1 MKTYITW
8 IYSLILTC
16 CLLGCTDEQWLENKG
31 TPAQEGGLPIEFVM
45 NLAPMEPNTRTD
57 GENSIKIPEK
67 TFENKDIIQIVANF
81 YKNTGNEGTT
91 ETTGNET
98 KTPCS
103 SVCCIL
109 TYDEANDKWVN
120 NSGVGLYW
128 PWEVEELVYA
138 EFQAFYYHGY
148 DGLMKLKEGEN
159 DVYAPEALLDLS
171 NWENLPD
178 PLMTDIVKVEYGNAV
193 NLTFKHQC
201 ARLVLT
207 DLDKVMSD
215 AIYDRLW
222 LENKKGVTSGTDA
235 TTDTETTGTET
246 TNDKNAFRL
255 GLLKD
260 MENNSLS
267 FKFEFRTVKDENRI
281 LIGGKKIT
289 SESESKD
296 AIVFFLPPGD
306 YSQVAL
312 TRRFGYPLL
321 SWDVPAPD
329 SKDTNASTASL
340 NDLEA
345 GKSYTVSLEDLKG
358 NIIIEDDDDWWK
370 DDDTNYVGEGFKLED
385 FLESITKAQA
395 YSYTD
400 KENNTVN
407 VLEVTKEED
416 KTYLKL
422 KKGINFN
429 YYTGEVKAELGQ
441 GVVFDGGKYFFKN
454 VCRSIFNTVNGTIQN
469 LGIKE
474 CTNENI
480 QLNETIHN
488 FGIMARESHGKIDNI
503 RLEKINLKVTGLYDN
518 PDIVNMIGGMIG
530 YNVGT
535 ISNIEVNDIFIN
547 ENCENVNN
555 GTSIMLGGLIGQNG
569 STGTLDGVT
578 MCGNDKISV
587 TISSEMSS
595 GSIYTGGLVGL
606 SSNNIANCSVRAN
619 VDASKASGTW
629 VYTGGLAGAMRNQ
642 IGGSSTETTSNQKIS
657 LNNSINEGNVTGGIC
672 SSKNNSQGHSSTG
685 GLVGYSIYTD
695 ILNCKVQGEIA
706 SAIEKP
712 EEGKLNKFYTIGG
725 LIGTVRATTSG
736 VEAHYPDVMNNSVYI
751 SFDNELEK
759 HRQLQATP
767 DEEVH
772 YCYIGWL
779 AGLAPENI
787 ANAGQG
793 NNPETNQLFVSTDY
807 PKVGRLSNESPD

>member
-57 GENSIKIPEK
+57 GGNSITIPEK
-67 TFENKDIIQIVANF
+67 TFEDEDIIQIVANF
-81 YKNTGNEGTT
+81 YKNPGNEGTT
-91 ETTGNET
+91 ETTGDGTET
-98 KTPCS
+98 PYS

-109 TYDEANDKWVN
+109 TYDETNDKWVN

-128 PWEVEELVYA
+128 PWDVEELVYA

-148 DGLMKLKEGEN
+148 DGLIKLEEGKNE
-159 DVYAPEALLDLS
+159 VYTPEALLDLS
-171 NWENLPD
+171 DWENLPD
-178 PLMTDIVKVEYGNAV
+178 PLMTDIVRVEYGNAV

-235 TTDTETTGTET
+235 TTDTETT
-246 TNDKNAFRL
+246 NDKNAFRL

-260 MENNSLS
+260 EVNNSLS

-281 LIGGKKIT
+281 LIGGQKIT
-289 SESESKD
+289 SGNAD

-321 SWDVPAPD
+321 SWDVPAPASIGTD
-329 SKDTNASTASL
+329 ASTASL
-340 NDLEA
+340 NDLKA
-345 GKSYTVSLEDLKG
+345 GTSYTVSLEDLKG
-358 NIIIEDDDDWWK
+358 NIVIEDDDDWWK
-370 DDDTNYVGEGFKLED
+370 DDDTNYVGEGFDLEK

-400 KENNTVN
+400 EESNSTVN
-407 VLEVTKEED
+407 VLEVTKEGD

-422 KKGINFN
+422 KKGIDFEN
-429 YYTGEVKAELGQ
+429 YAGEVKAELGQ
-441 GVVFDGGKYFFKN
+441 GIVFDGGKYFFKN
-454 VCRSIFNTVNGTIQN
+454 VLRSIFSTVHGTIQN
-469 LGIKE
+469 LGIKD
-474 CTNENI
+474 CTNESI
-480 QLNETIHN
+480 QLNETIHY
-488 FGIMARESHGKIDNI
+488 FGILARENSGTIDNV
-503 RLEKINLKVTGLYDN
+503 RLENINLTVEGLYN
-518 PDIVNMIGGMIG
+518 NSNIINMIGGMIG
-530 YNVGT
+530 YNLGT
-535 ISNIEVNDIFIN
+535 ISNIEVNKITIIEKDNDDIS
-547 ENCENVNN
+547 

-569 STGTLDGVT
+569 ATGTLDGVT
-578 MCGNDKISV
+578 MCGNDQISV
-587 TISSEMSS
+587 TIFSKMSS

-606 SSNNIANCSVRAN
+606 SSNNITNCSVRA
-619 VDASKASGTW
+619 DANASEASGTW

-642 IGGSSTETTSNQKIS
+642 IGGSSTQTTSNQKIS
-657 LNNSINEGNVTGGIC
+657 LINSINEGNVTGGIC
-672 SSKNNSQGHSSTG
+672 SSESNAQGHSSTG

-706 SAIEKP
+706 SAIEPDK
-712 EEGKLNKFYTIGG
+712 EGTLNKFYTIGG
-725 LIGTVRATTSG
+725 LIGTVRATKSG
-736 VEAHYPDVMNNSVYI
+736 ETALYPEVKNNSVYI
-751 SFDNELEK
+751 SFDENLKAHSQTE
-759 HRQLQATP
+759 AAP
-767 DEEVH
+767 VGDVH

-779 AGLAPENI
+779 AGIAPENVT
-787 ANAGQG
+787 NAGNEG
-793 NNPETNQLFVSTDY
+793 SSEETNQLFVSTDY

>member
-67 TFENKDIIQIVANF
+67 TFKDKDIIQIVANF

-98 KTPCS
+98 KTPYS

-109 TYDEANDKWVN
+109 TYDEASDKWVN

-171 NWENLPD
+171 DWENLPD

-207 DLDKVMSD
+207 DLDKVMSG

-289 SESESKD
+289 SEN

-329 SKDTNASTASL
+329 PTDTNASTASL

-345 GKSYTVSLEDLKG
+345 GTSYIVSLEDLKG

-370 DDDTNYVGEGFKLED
+370 DDDTNYVGEGFDLED

-400 KENNTVN
+400 EVSNNTVN
-407 VLEVTKEED
+407 VLEVTKEGD

-422 KKGINFN
+422 KKGIDFEN
-429 YYTGEVKAELGQ
+429 YAGEVKAELGQ

-454 VCRSIFNTVNGTIQN
+454 VCRSIFNTVKGTIQN

-474 CTNENI
+474 CTNKSI
-480 QLNETIHN
+480 QLNETIHY
-488 FGIMARESHGKIDNI
+488 FGILARENSGTIDNV
-503 RLEKINLKVTGLYDN
+503 RLENINLIVKELYNDS
-518 PDIVNMIGGMIG
+518 DIINMIGGMIG
-530 YNVGT
+530 YNLGT
-535 ISNIEVNDIFIN
+535 ISNIEVNAINISEEDATDIS
-547 ENCENVNN
+547 

-578 MCGNDKISV
+578 MCGNDKIYV

-642 IGGSSTETTSNQKIS
+642 IGGSSTETTSDQKIY
-657 LNNSINEGNVTGGIC
+657 LYNSINEGNVKGGIC
-672 SSKNNSQGHSSTG
+672 SSENNSQGHSSTG
-685 GLVGYSIYTD
+685 GLIGYSIYTD

-712 EEGKLNKFYTIGG
+712 DVGKLNKFYTIGG
-725 LIGTVRATTSG
+725 LIGTVRATKSG
-736 VEAHYPDVMNNSVYI
+736 ETALYPEVKNNSVYI
-751 SFDNELEK
+751 SFDENLKAHSQPE
-759 HRQLQATP
+759 AAP
-767 DEEVH
+767 VGDVH

-779 AGLAPENI
+779 AGIAPENVT
-787 ANAGQG
+787 NAGNEG
-793 NNPETNQLFVSTDY
+793 SSEETNQLFVSTDY

>member
-67 TFENKDIIQIVANF
+67 TFGDEDIIQIVANF

-98 KTPCS
+98 KTLYS

-109 TYDEANDKWVN
+109 TYDKEKDKWVN

-148 DGLMKLKEGEN
+148 DGLMKLEEDKNE
-159 DVYAPEALLDLS
+159 VYAPEALLDLS
-171 NWENLPD
+171 DWKNLPD

-193 NLTFKHQC
+193 NLTFKHRC

-207 DLDKVMSD
+207 DLDKVMSG

-222 LENKKGVTSGTDA
+222 LENKKGVTSDTDA

-289 SESESKD
+289 SEN

-329 SKDTNASTASL
+329 PTDTNASTASL

-345 GKSYTVSLEDLKG
+345 GTSYTVSLEDLKG

-370 DDDTNYVGEGFKLED
+370 DDDTNDYVGEGFDLED

-400 KENNTVN
+400 KESNTVN

-474 CTNENI
+474 CKNENI
-480 QLNETIHN
+480 QLNETIHD

-535 ISNIEVNDIFIN
+535 ISNIEVNDIIIN

-569 STGTLDGVT
+569 ATGTLDGVT
-578 MCGNDKISV
+578 MCGNDNISV
-587 TISSEMSS
+587 TISSKMSS

-606 SSNNIANCSVRAN
+606 SSNNITNCSVRADAN
-619 VDASKASGTW
+619 ASKASGTW

-642 IGGSSTETTSNQKIS
+642 IGGSSTQTRSDQKIS
-657 LNNSINEGNVTGGIC
+657 LINSINEGNVTGGIC
-672 SSKNNSQGHSSTG
+672 SSESNAQGHSSTG

-706 SAIEKP
+706 SAIEP
-712 EEGKLNKFYTIGG
+712 DEETLNKFYTIGG
-725 LIGTVRATTSG
+725 LIGTVRATKSG
-736 VEAHYPDVMNNSVYI
+736 ETALYPDVKNNSVYI
-751 SFDNELEK
+751 SFDENLKAHSQLE
-759 HRQLQATP
+759 AAP
-767 DEEVH
+767 EEDVH

-779 AGLAPENI
+779 AGIAPENVT
-787 ANAGQG
+787 NAGNVG
-793 NNPETNQLFVSTDY
+793 YSEETNQLFVSTDY

>member
-67 TFENKDIIQIVANF
+67 TFKDKDIIQIVANF

-98 KTPCS
+98 KTPYS

-109 TYDEANDKWVN
+109 TYDEASDKWVN

-171 NWENLPD
+171 DWENLPD

-207 DLDKVMSD
+207 DLDKVMSG

-289 SESESKD
+289 SEN

-329 SKDTNASTASL
+329 PTDTNASTASL

-345 GKSYTVSLEDLKG
+345 GTSYIVSLEDLKG

-370 DDDTNYVGEGFKLED
+370 DDDTNYVGEGFDLED

-400 KENNTVN
+400 EVSNNTVN
-407 VLEVTKEED
+407 VLEVTKEGD

-422 KKGINFN
+422 KKGIDFEN
-429 YYTGEVKAELGQ
+429 YAGEVKAELGQ

-454 VCRSIFNTVNGTIQN
+454 VCRSIFSTVHGTIQN
-469 LGIKE
+469 LGIKD
-474 CTNENI
+474 CTNESI
-480 QLNETIHN
+480 QLNETIHY
-488 FGIMARESHGKIDNI
+488 FGILARENSGTIDNV
-503 RLEKINLKVTGLYDN
+503 RLENINLTVEGLYN
-518 PDIVNMIGGMIG
+518 NSNIINMIGGMIG
-530 YNVGT
+530 YNLGT
-535 ISNIEVNDIFIN
+535 ISNIEVNKITIIEKDNDDIS
-547 ENCENVNN
+547 

-569 STGTLDGVT
+569 ATGTLDGVT

-587 TISSEMSS
+587 TISSKMSS

-606 SSNNIANCSVRAN
+606 SSNNITNCSVRA
-619 VDASKASGTW
+619 DANASEASGTW

-642 IGGSSTETTSNQKIS
+642 IGGSSTQTTSNQKIS
-657 LNNSINEGNVTGGIC
+657 LINSINEGNVTGGIC
-672 SSKNNSQGHSSTG
+672 SSESNAQGHSSTG

-706 SAIEKP
+706 SAIEP
-712 EEGKLNKFYTIGG
+712 DEGGTLNKFYTIGG
-725 LIGTVRATTSG
+725 LIGTVRATKSG
-736 VEAHYPDVMNNSVYI
+736 EAALYPDVKNNSVYI
-751 SFDNELEK
+751 SFNSELKK
-759 HRQLQATP
+759 HSQLKVP
-767 DEEVH
+767 GEEVH

-779 AGLAPENI
+779 AGIAPENVT
-787 ANAGQG
+787 NAGKDG
-793 NNPETNQLFVSTDY
+793 YSTETNQLFVSTDY